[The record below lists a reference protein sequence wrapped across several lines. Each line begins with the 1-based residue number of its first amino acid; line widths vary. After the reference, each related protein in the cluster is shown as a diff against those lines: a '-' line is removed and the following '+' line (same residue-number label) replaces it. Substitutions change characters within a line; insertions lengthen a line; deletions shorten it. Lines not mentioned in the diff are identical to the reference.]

1 MNLKNIFNGKKS
13 KSFAEQLAAV
23 KSIFKSSYEQ
33 AIQLNSEIA
42 EDTKEL
48 KRNDDVASYRLDL
61 IHRCY
66 PDADL
71 VEKVVNKHTYE
82 EMLQSSKPLEDIY
95 WFTSE
100 EIEEIN
106 NNYVSRLMG
115 ACIAEKIKAQ

>member
-1 MNLKNIFNGKKS
+1 MYNSVSSLGSMPSRYGILFRK
-13 KSFAEQLAAV
+13 EV
-23 KSIFKSSYEQ
+23 KS
-33 AIQLNSEIA
+33 L
-42 EDTKEL
+42 KEL